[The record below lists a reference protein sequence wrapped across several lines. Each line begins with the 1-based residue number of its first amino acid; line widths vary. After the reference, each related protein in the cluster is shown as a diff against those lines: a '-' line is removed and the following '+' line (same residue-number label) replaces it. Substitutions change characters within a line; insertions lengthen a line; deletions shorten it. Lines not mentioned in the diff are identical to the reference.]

1 MGGCTLPELGMTG
14 LGTGLGRREVSEDLR
29 TLLVH
34 EDFPLHMLAFKILMK
49 C

>member
-14 LGTGLGRREVSEDLR
+14 LGTGLGRREISDLR